1 MTVMASETGQKDSG
15 ENGIKGASVVEEIRV
30 WAKLKV

>member
-15 ENGIKGASVVEEIRV
+15 ENGIKGASVVEEIVGRN
-30 WAKLKV
+30 